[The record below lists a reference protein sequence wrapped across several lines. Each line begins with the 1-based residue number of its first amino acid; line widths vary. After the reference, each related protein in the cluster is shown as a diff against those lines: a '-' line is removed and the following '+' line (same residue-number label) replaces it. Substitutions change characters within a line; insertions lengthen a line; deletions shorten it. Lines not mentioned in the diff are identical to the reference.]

1 MNPVL
6 TDQPLVTGGRA
17 AEGEGGWNNINN
29 TRRDWEIKARGDVHL
44 KAKVSM
50 KREQRRKKQ
59 TTARD
64 E

>member
-29 TRRDWEIKARGDVHL
+29 TRRDWEIKARGDILL

-50 KREQRRKKQ
+50 KREQRRKK
-59 TTARD
+59 TGHSKD
-64 E
+64 